1 MAEEGE
7 ATELAGTREGGRGA
21 RKSNDIL
28 ATPMRTAV
36 THFDKQQSKR
46 EQDAPK
52 KLRSA
57 MKRDLKNYFGPGKRS
72 PIPMTAGNPITTV
85 VQRRDK
91 QGGPPTGEGGNTV
104 GVVGDRDI
112 NPTRWLTPIT
122 KMGDKSIR
130 SKSIE
135 DGQNK
140 NPRSDDKESG
150 GEESTQKK
158 SKEVGAQASFAVDL
172 ESMRASM
179 KRKSPKAIAAR
190 HKKESAKKT
199 PKKKATFALAKTAE
213 AGEKKAEEE
222 VAVCHKCIVGFAIR
236 VDKGNNAKGGFDGKI
251 SEG

>member
-21 RKSNDIL
+21 RKRDDIS

-52 KLRSA
+52 KLQLA

-72 PIPMTAGNPITTV
+72 PIPLTAGNPITTV
-85 VQRRDK
+85 VQRRDER
-91 QGGPPTGEGGNTV
+91 GGPPTGKGGNKA
-104 GVVGDRDI
+104 GAVGDGDTH
-112 NPTRWLTPIT
+112 PTRWPTPIT
-122 KMGDKSIR
+122 KTGGKSNR
-130 SKSIE
+130 SKSTK

-140 NPRSDDKESG
+140 KPRSDNKESG

-158 SKEVGAQASFAVDL
+158 SKEEGAQAGFAVDL
-172 ESMRASM
+172 KSMRASM
-179 KRKSPKAIAAR
+179 KRKSPKATAAR
-190 HKKESAKKT
+190 HKKDSAKKT
-199 PKKKATFALAKTAE
+199 PKKKARFALAKSAK

-222 VAVCHKCIVGFAIR
+222 VPICHKCIVGFAI
-236 VDKGNNAKGGFDGKI
+236 
-251 SEG
+251 